1 MSEPTVRI
9 WEPYVRVFHWGL
21 VASMVTAWATGD
33 ELQSVHEFAGY
44 TAGALIASRLVMG
57 FAGGRYTRFAQFVKS
72 PRAVLAY
79 ASALRRGEERRYLGH
94 NPLGAAMVVALLGLV
109 SGIAF
114 TGWLQTTDAYWG
126 IEWVEDLHAALVNI
140 VIGCVV
146 LHVGG
151 VVMESRRQKENL
163 AAAMIT
169 GNKRAP
175 EPGDIA

>member
-21 VASMVTAWATGD
+21 VASMAAAWATGD
-33 ELQSVHEFAGY
+33 EIQSVHEFAGY
-44 TAGALIASRLVMG
+44 TAGALVASRLVMG
-57 FAGGRYTRFAQFVKS
+57 FVGGRYTRFTQFVKG
-72 PRAVLAY
+72 PRTVFSY
-79 ASALRRGEERRYLGH
+79 ASSLRRGEERRYLGH
-94 NPLGAAMVVALLGLV
+94 NPLGGAMVVCLLGLV

-126 IEWVEDLHAALVNI
+126 IEWVEELHGLLVDI
-140 VIGCVV
+140 VIGCLV

-151 VVMESRRQKENL
+151 VIMESHRHKENL
-163 AAAMIT
+163 AVAMVT

-175 EPGDIA
+175 EAGDIA